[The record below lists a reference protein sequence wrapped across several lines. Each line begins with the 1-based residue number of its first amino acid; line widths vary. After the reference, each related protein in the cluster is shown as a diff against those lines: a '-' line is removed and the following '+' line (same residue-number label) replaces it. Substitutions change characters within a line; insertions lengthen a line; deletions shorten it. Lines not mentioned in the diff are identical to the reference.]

1 MKCSK
6 CGEFCVGAETGV
18 LEEDVCMECAYPALK
33 DASEAAARRV
43 EENHFE
49 RTGEQASCG
58 EIFRGI
64 LDRASNGYK

>member
-6 CGEFCVGAETGV
+6 CGEDCVGFPTGNP
-18 LEEDVCMECAYPALK
+18 EEDICSDCAFPALK
-33 DASEAAARRV
+33 EASDAAAKSV
-43 EENHFE
+43 EEEHFN
-49 RTGEQASCG
+49 RTGERKSCG